1 MKSIKE
7 ALENR
12 NHLPA
17 YLEYADAAFE
27 GKYVR
32 LPERAE
38 LSQDIDEKQ
47 IVEFYNR

>member
-1 MKSIKE
+1 MTSIKE
-7 ALENR
+7 ALDNR
-12 NHLPA
+12 SHLPS
-17 YLEYADAAFE
+17 YLEYADGSFE
-27 GKYVR
+27 GKFLR

>member
-1 MKSIKE
+1 MTSIKE

-17 YLEYADAAFE
+17 YLEYADGSFE
-27 GKYVR
+27 GKFLR